1 MELAGKKVL
10 VTGAGGFI
18 GSHLVEE
25 LVRKGADVRCFLK
38 YNSKGGLENL
48 TKIPKETFDKLEI
61 LRDDLRD
68 AEAVKRAV
76 ENCEVIF
83 HLGALISIPYSYEN
97 PRGFIETNIIGT
109 LNILEAAKNSSSIK
123 KIVIT
128 STSEVYGTARYSP
141 IDEKHPLQAQSPYAA
156 SKIASDKLA
165 ESFYKSFNLPI
176 AIIRPFNTYGPRQSS
191 RAVIPTI
198 IYQALLNDKIKIGSL
213 EPKRDFTF
221 VEDTVRG
228 FIKIAESENS
238 TGEIINI
245 GNGKTVSI
253 GEIVEMIKNILG
265 KNFEVETD
273 PAKIRPEKSE
283 VMLLICDNKKAR
295 ETVGW
300 EPNVSLREGLS
311 EVVNY
316 IRKNL
321 YDYNS
326 EKDLK

>member
-1 MELAGKKVL
+1 MELTGKKVL

-25 LVRKGADVRCFLK
+25 LVRKGANVRCFLK
-38 YNSKGGLENL
+38 YNSKGGLGNL
-48 TKIPKETFDKLEI
+48 TKIPKEIFDKLEI
-61 LRDDLRD
+61 IRDDLRD
-68 AEAVKRAV
+68 MESVKKAV

-97 PRGFIETNIIGT
+97 PRGYVETNVIGT
-109 LNILEAAKNSSSIK
+109 LNILEAAKNNKNIK

-128 STSEVYGTARYSP
+128 STSEVYGTALYSP

-165 ESFYKSFNLPI
+165 ESFAKSFNLPI
-176 AIIRPFNTYGPRQSS
+176 TIIRPFNTYGPRQSI

-198 IYQALLNDKIKIGSL
+198 IYQAITKDKIKLGSL
-213 EPKRDFTF
+213 DPKRDFNF

-238 TGEIINI
+238 IGEVINI
-245 GNGKTVSI
+245 GSGKAVSI
-253 GEIVEMIKNILG
+253 GEIVEMIKNILN
-265 KNFEVETD
+265 KDFEIETD
-273 PAKIRPEKSE
+273 LDKIRPKESE
-283 VMLLICDNKKAR
+283 VRLLICDNKKAK
-295 ETVGW
+295 EIIGW
-300 EPNVSLREGLS
+300 GPNISLKEGLN
-311 EVVNY
+311 EVINY

>member
-1 MELAGKKVL
+1 MELTGKKVL

-25 LVRKGADVRCFLK
+25 LVRKGANVSCFLK
-38 YNSKGGLENL
+38 YDSKGGLGNL
-48 TKIPKETFDKLEI
+48 TKIPKEIFDKLEI
-61 LRDDLRD
+61 IRDDLRD
-68 AEAVKRAV
+68 IESVKKAV
-76 ENCEVIF
+76 ENCDVIF

-97 PRGFIETNIIGT
+97 PRGYVETNIIGT
-109 LNILEAAKNSSSIK
+109 LNILEAAKNNKNIK

-128 STSEVYGTARYSP
+128 STSEVYGTALYSP

-165 ESFYKSFNLPI
+165 ESFAKSFNLPI
-176 AIIRPFNTYGPRQSS
+176 TIIRPFNAYGPRQSI

-198 IYQALLNDKIKIGSL
+198 IHQALISDRIKLGSL
-213 EPKRDFTF
+213 DPKRDFTF
-221 VEDTVRG
+221 VEDTVKG

-238 TGEIINI
+238 IGEVINI
-245 GNGKTVSI
+245 GSGKAVSI
-253 GEIVEMIKNILG
+253 GEVVETIKSILN
-265 KNFEVETD
+265 KNFEIETD
-273 PAKIRPEKSE
+273 PNKIRPEKSE
-283 VMLLICDNKKAR
+283 VKLLICDNKKAK
-295 ETVGW
+295 EIIGW
-300 EPNVSLREGLS
+300 EPNVSLKEGLN
-311 EVVNY
+311 EVINY